1 VRGWMLR
8 QAQHERQ
15 KACPEEF
22 RGPERVCKLE
32 FGLFTII
39 DLITGK
45 KADNQLAKVRFA

>member
-22 RGPERVCKLE
+22 RGPETE
-32 FGLFTII
+32 EGLQIRI
-39 DLITGK
+39 WAIY
-45 KADNQLAKVRFA
+45 NNRFDYWEESG